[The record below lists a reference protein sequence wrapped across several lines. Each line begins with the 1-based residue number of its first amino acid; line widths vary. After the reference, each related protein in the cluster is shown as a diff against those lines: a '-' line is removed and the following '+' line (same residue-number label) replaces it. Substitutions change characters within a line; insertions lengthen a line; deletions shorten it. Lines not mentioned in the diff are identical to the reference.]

1 MKKKMKKS
9 EQKTADCDNL
19 YDMIEML
26 HSRIEEIEKQHTE
39 LIREMAKLNTQIG
52 DFYDEVFVDNSHL

>member
-1 MKKKMKKS
+1 
-9 EQKTADCDNL
+9 
-19 YDMIEML
+19 MIEML